1 MPSFNDDH
9 VITLLVN
16 ENPKNIL
23 TNGQPA
29 KSRQRFALY
38 KSGMTVAQYKAA
50 VRSHPAGGK
59 NYAAADLIWD
69 AEHGFIKVAA
79 PANVAAAPAVAATAA
94 ADAALA
100 ATPAKGKAKR
110 SKKA

>member
-1 MPSFNDDH
+1 MVQYNDDH
-9 VITLLVN
+9 IITLLVN
-16 ENPKNIL
+16 ENPKNVL

-50 VRSHPAGGK
+50 VRAHPAGGK

-69 AEHGFIKVAA
+69 AAHGFIKIAA
-79 PANVAAAPAVAATAA
+79 PANVSADPAPAAKAEPAPA
-94 ADAALA
+94 
-100 ATPAKGKAKR
+100 PAKAKAK
-110 SKKA
+110 KAK